1 MIVDALKTE
10 KTYTIEDI
18 YALPDGENNTVEQ
31 YDFDETVPV
40 GIYERFSINM
50 QHFTSFM

>member
-1 MIVDALKTE
+1 MDALKTE
-10 KTYTIEDI
+10 KPYTIEDI

-31 YDFDETVPV
+31 YNFDETVPV